1 MSIIRVYLLCLFVL
15 SFCCVYLFC
24 PFVVLILGVLLC
36 LLLFRMPGKKGSAKA
51 QQQAFAAQQQ
61 AIAAQQQATPSEL
74 QLATATEI
82 NRVAAV
88 AASARDKMP
97 AAEEQPPSSPTTSPA
112 KSVAKS
118 PAKSQGQS
126 PGRLTKNSNKPTGG
140 GSTVEDGGSMT
151 EEGGSTL
158 QATTAEASKK
168 RKIDKSAAD
177 NVGSSSSQTGRVRRE
192 VDRLGNFSSQDHNS
206 DEDGK
211 SEVEDASDE
220 DDDDEEDDIPSQP
233 LTPSRSLELP
243 IIKHLK
249 KGRQIKSVSPLG
261 DPHPDPN
268 FP

>member
-1 MSIIRVYLLCLFVL
+1 MSICSVLLLCLFVL
-15 SFCCVYLFC
+15 SFCCVNLGCFIVSIVVQNAWEKGLCQSTAAGFC
-24 PFVVLILGVLLC
+24 
-36 LLLFRMPGKKGSAKA
+36 ST
-51 QQQAFAAQQQ
+51 AAGYCST
-61 AIAAQQQATPSEL
+61 AAGYSIRI
-74 QLATATEI
+74 TAGYCYR
-82 NRVAAV
+82 NKP
-88 AASARDKMP
+88 SARDKMP
-97 AAEEQPPSSPTTSPA
+97 AAEEQPPSSPTTSQA
-112 KSVAKS
+112 KSVARS
-118 PAKSQGQS
+118 PAQS

-158 QATTAEASKK
+158 QGTTAEASKK

-249 KGRQIKSVSPLG
+249 KGRHIKSVSPLG
-261 DPHPDPN
+261 ETHPDPN
-268 FP
+268 FHLPC

>member
-1 MSIIRVYLLCLFVL
+1 M
-15 SFCCVYLFC
+15 
-24 PFVVLILGVLLC
+24 LILGVLLC
-36 LLLFRMPGKKGSAKA
+36 LLLFRMPGKKGSNKA
-51 QQQAFAAQQQ
+51 QQQALAAQQQ

-88 AASARDKMP
+88 AASAREKMP
-97 AAEEQPPSSPTTSPA
+97 AAEEQPPSSPTTSQA
-112 KSVAKS
+112 KSVARS
-118 PAKSQGQS
+118 PAQS

-211 SEVEDASDE
+211 SEEEDDSEE
-220 DDDDEEDDIPSQP
+220 DDDGEEDDIRSQP